1 MEALPVIPVTGT
13 IVLAKS
19 ASTPHLPTPT
29 PRQPQAGAK
38 GIVPGHG
45 GEECGTRFLAK

>member
-1 MEALPVIPVTGT
+1 MEALPVIPVTGA

-19 ASTPHLPTPT
+19 ASPPHLPH

-38 GIVPGHG
+38 GIVPGHS
-45 GEECGTRFLAK
+45 EECRTRFLDK